1 MIARLQRETAEAV
14 RHPDVQKRFSDLGA
28 EPVGSSS
35 QEQPAIVLQQ
45 MKQFTPVIREM
56 KLD

>member
-1 MIARLQRETAEAV
+1 VAAV
-14 RHPDVQKRFSDLGA
+14 RHPDLQKRFSDLGA
-28 EPVGSSS
+28 EPVSSS
-35 QEQPAIVLQQ
+35 PEEQKTMYLRQ